1 MFFQHSSSIKETLN
15 GSDYDLDIRNGDTDR
30 AINFII
36 GTIGSTPEL
45 QLTEG
50 KVTLLGNVEITHTDV
65 AGSQRVLINN
75 PDTDGFIRLSNN
87 NLSRLDATN
96 NGVDV
101 YGDLS
106 YTGSLIPSSD
116 KRLKK
121 DIKEL
126 NSKKAVELV
135 KYIKPKTYHFIDD
148 RQQGKSC
155 CGFIANDFMEYKKM
169 PDEWQNLVKEGKDG
183 YLKFD
188 YTITTPIIWSAL
200 QATINEVEK
209 LKKEINKLK
218 GKGKG
223 KKVIKQYLS
232 KY

>member
-1 MFFQHSSSIKETLN
+1 MPYAVCFRRLLCFPHTLVPLP
-15 GSDYDLDIRNGDTDR
+15 GL
-30 AINFII
+30 
-36 GTIGSTPEL
+36 
-45 QLTEG
+45 LTSGLTCGLALRDWER
-50 KVTLLGNVEITHTDV
+50 E
-65 AGSQRVLINN
+65 
-75 PDTDGFIRLSNN
+75 NN

-96 NGVDV
+96 TGVDV

-126 NSKKAVELV
+126 NSKKAIELV
-135 KYIKPKTYHFIDD
+135 KYIKPKTYHFVDD
-148 RQQGKSC
+148 RLQGKS
-155 CGFIANDFMEYKKM
+155 CGFIANDFMETKKM
-169 PDEWQNLVKEGKDG
+169 PDEWQNLVKEGTDG

-188 YTITTPIIWSAL
+188 YTITTPILWSAL

-209 LKKEINKLK
+209 LKKEVNKLK

-223 KKVIKQYLS
+223 NRS
-232 KY
+232 DSN